1 MIMKVQIRKRFRDA
15 DTQELMIPGRQAEY
29 DLGRAKK
36 LARSGFV
43 LMLEPVPDDI
53 VTPEIGL
60 DNAQDETAPNGH
72 LESEEHE
79 PEQEAEKAE
88 GEPFPEKV
96 EVIEPTKSE
105 THKTPGKRGPKSK
118 K

>member
-1 MIMKVQIRKRFRDA
+1 MIMKVQIRKRFRDV

-43 LMLEPVPDDI
+43 LMLEPVPDEI
-53 VTPEIGL
+53 VAPKISL
-60 DNAQDETAPNGH
+60 DNAQNEVQPESN
-72 LESEEHE
+72 LEPDKYE
-79 PEQEAEKAE
+79 PEPEAEKSE
-88 GEPFPEKV
+88 DELEPEKV
-96 EVIEPTKSE
+96 EIIEPAKAETK
-105 THKTPGKRGPKSK
+105 KIPGKRGPKPK